1 MKGFGFLDY
10 NDPLDARDFVPGMSI
25 IDHSCVNTQ

>member
-10 NDPLDARDFVPGMSI
+10 NNDPLDARDFVSGMSI
-25 IDHSCVNTQ
+25 IDHSRMNT